1 MVDKRLTAILEP
13 HRLTVAV
20 LIDFDF
26 ARDNLGDLLADFED
40 LTSNVRRCGINWL
53 SDFGISGWRFLDR
66 SSGDSDTVG
75 GEIHIEVL
83 WGYKQVVCDMKL
95 IDSVLW
101 FALLS
106 CCV

>member
-20 LIDFDF
+20 
-26 ARDNLGDLLADFED
+26 
-40 LTSNVRRCGINWL
+40 L